1 MSTIRDVAKIAGV
14 AISTVS
20 LALNQPERVS
30 KKTFRKVMDAA
41 EQAGYSANP
50 IAKSLKLGRSPIIS
64 MIVADIR
71 TSFWQGFV
79 QGMEAEAYRNSFLV
93 SLSNTTGVPTNV
105 ELVLDHVIAQRVA
118 GIILSAPRVTGPILN
133 ALERTDIPVLLVD
146 HKLEGVQGDF
156 IALDNRLAVGMLTRH
171 LVSRG
176 HKSIGFV
183 SGQFGHWSA
192 TERLDAFVASMASNG
207 LSADQDLILDG
218 EWKREGGYNAAMRL
232 LVGDRRP
239 SAIIVANDEMMI
251 GVLQA
256 CQELGFAHGE
266 EISLCSV
273 DSMPWGDVLRP
284 RITHVVQPV
293 DQMAAQAAI
302 WLYERVHNRANDI
315 PMREH
320 LFAPQLVLGDSV
332 ADVT

>member
-1 MSTIRDVAKIAGV
+1 MRL
-14 AISTVS
+14 S
-20 LALNQPERVS
+20 LRWRA
-30 KKTFRKVMDAA
+30 
-41 EQAGYSANP
+41 
-50 IAKSLKLGRSPIIS
+50 
-64 MIVADIR
+64 
-71 TSFWQGFV
+71 
-79 QGMEAEAYRNSFLV
+79 
-93 SLSNTTGVPTNV
+93 
-105 ELVLDHVIAQRVA
+105 
-118 GIILSAPRVTGPILN
+118 
-133 ALERTDIPVLLVD
+133 
-146 HKLEGVQGDF
+146 
-156 IALDNRLAVGMLTRH
+156 
-171 LVSRG
+171 
-176 HKSIGFV
+176 
-183 SGQFGHWSA
+183 
-192 TERLDAFVASMASNG
+192 NG